1 MNNAFSF
8 ISIVLVTVI
17 ISSCVGIFGK
27 KTNLDFID
35 KPVYQDRDIAYVPI
49 QPVLDQFVR
58 PSQVLAGFDE
68 LIYVVDQGT
77 SEIISFDV
85 SGKELGRIEIPGLY
99 SIAMDRAFDI
109 LAIGRYDTIFGG
121 TPVNLACVYR
131 INQKNG
137 VLYGLRFA
145 SYKPAIIYPLY
156 GKENSATK
164 SDEEI
169 TFTGVTC
176 LGDNTYYIA
185 KQGPNK
191 PTNKFNCQG
200 SDNDDAVLQVRPD
213 LETGEPDKFISP
225 LSITTANGTNSC
237 FWTFPQSL
245 ASLVQ
250 PPQAPDISSSRSFIF
265 TSIDPDPEYS
275 LRVRY
280 IEYREDQD
288 GVQYLQKQFPNSDT
302 SKADGFLYEA
312 NKFKKPMGVTVAGD
326 RTNYIFVIDAG
337 SDSLFQFNAEG
348 YEGVNP
354 PPFSTSKKQIT
365 ASFGGTGIGLTQFN
379 NPTSVAYY
387 DKILYVADQGNSR
400 VLRFKLTTDFD

>member
-27 KTNLDFID
+27 KTDLDFID

-68 LIYVVDQGT
+68 LISVVDQGT

-176 LGDNTYYIA
+176 LGDNTYYI
-185 KQGPNK
+185 
-191 PTNKFNCQG
+191 CQG
-200 SDNDDAVLQVRPD
+200 
-213 LETGEPDKFISP
+213 
-225 LSITTANGTNSC
+225 
-237 FWTFPQSL
+237 
-245 ASLVQ
+245 
-250 PPQAPDISSSRSFIF
+250 
-265 TSIDPDPEYS
+265 YS
-275 LRVRY
+275 
-280 IEYREDQD
+280 
-288 GVQYLQKQFPNSDT
+288 
-302 SKADGFLYEA
+302 
-312 NKFKKPMGVTVAGD
+312 
-326 RTNYIFVIDAG
+326 
-337 SDSLFQFNAEG
+337 
-348 YEGVNP
+348 
-354 PPFSTSKKQIT
+354 
-365 ASFGGTGIGLTQFN
+365 
-379 NPTSVAYY
+379 
-387 DKILYVADQGNSR
+387 
-400 VLRFKLTTDFD
+400 